1 MRTPRSWPNAA
12 GEGGGRRSPAQR
24 PLQRC
29 CVQQLSGY
37 IGSTA
42 DVPASPHVVA
52 DVDRQPTPQRQP
64 AKVFMVKVFGCRLA
78 YENRPSTNPRGCVS
92 DLWRFRLLA
101 EGDDG
106 GVGSAMTPR
115 RMRRARLCARRS
127 VESDLAARD
136 VQAFSQVPGER
147 RADGVRRNL
156 AFGPRL
162 RRHVAL
168 TGICRPALWPPRVR
182 RQSLCPFSTP
192 RRIHADSDRPQRY
205 RNSPRSLKHARL
217 NKPMTRSS
225 PCEGG
230 PESIG
235 AIWRDIDRM
244 MTALTAASARRL
256 NIASSVCCNAK
267 LIETVQHSVMTH

>member
-1 MRTPRSWPNAA
+1 MPGHDGVPVAA
-12 GEGGGRRSPAQR
+12 GARGGARGCIQRSNISMMRMRPPQQGQGGRQSMG
-24 PLQRC
+24 
-29 CVQQLSGY
+29 SG
-37 IGSTA
+37 
-42 DVPASPHVVA
+42 ASPGFAV
-52 DVDRQPTPQRQP
+52 
-64 AKVFMVKVFGCRLA
+64 
-78 YENRPSTNPRGCVS
+78 
-92 DLWRFRLLA
+92 
-101 EGDDG
+101 G